1 MNFPGFDGSNPKL
14 WKHRCEIYFDYYF
27 VPVQRWVRMVVM
39 HFEGSAQYWV
49 QAMESRVR
57 EMNWESLCAALN
69 TRFGR
74 DQHNTLIR
82 QFYHI
87 RQTNSVVDYVE
98 QFDQL
103 MHQLLA
109 HENQLTSA
117 MITTRFIDGL
127 RDDVKSAI
135 IIQRPPDLDTACA
148 LAILQEEV
156 LMHMGRRDMRRTDFS
171 NFTQSSVKSAPMSLP
186 LPPAISH
193 KVAGNTEDRRGNV
206 HGTSKSDEGKLTA
219 LRAYRRAKGLCF
231 RCGER
236 WGHTHRCSTSVPLHL
251 VEEMWELAIEGEEVV
266 EETEGNTV
274 EPAGENVLAISLD
287 AVSGGEGNKTIRL
300 WASIH
305 CQQVLVLVDS
315 GSSASFLGSH
325 LLGVMPGIQLLTRPV
340 QVKVADGRTLW
351 SRYEVPDCSWLCEGL
366 TFSSNFKIL
375 PLGGYDMI
383 LGMDWLECHSPM
395 AVHWAQKW
403 LEFEYDQRK
412 VRLQGVLP
420 NTQTCNNITCL
431 QLNSLIRQEGVEQL
445 LELQQMEQTAATE
458 IPEPIK
464 QLLSHYPHLFSK
476 PHGLPPKRTV
486 DHAIDLIPGAPPFR
500 LRPYRY
506 TPQQKDEIEKQIQEM
521 LDSGIVQ
528 QSSSPFASPVLLV
541 KKKDGEWRLCV
552 DYRKLNSYTVK
563 NRYPMPIFDEI
574 VDELAGASVFSKL
587 DHRSG
592 YHQIRLREGDEPKTA
607 FQTHHGHFEYRVM
620 PFGLTGAPATF
631 QDFMNQL
638 LAPFLRKWVVVF
650 LDDVLVYSATM
661 EEHVGHLKQVLD
673 LISQQQLYLRES
685 KCVFGQA
692 KLEFLG
698 HIVSAAGITTDPNK
712 IRVIREWPKPAC
724 VKDVRSFLG
733 MAGYYRKFVPNFG
746 IISRSLTNL

>member
-1 MNFPGFDGSNPKL
+1 MPNMNFPGFDGSNPKL

-287 AVSGGEGNKTIRL
+287 AVSGGEGNKTIYL

-325 LLGVMPGIQLLTRPV
+325 LLGVMPGIQLLTRP
-340 QVKVADGRTLW
+340 VKVADGRTLW

-395 AVHWAQKW
+395 DVHWAQKW

-445 LELQQMEQTAATE
+445 LELQQM
-458 IPEPIK
+458 K
-464 QLLSHYPHLFSK
+464 
-476 PHGLPPKRTV
+476 
-486 DHAIDLIPGAPPFR
+486 
-500 LRPYRY
+500 
-506 TPQQKDEIEKQIQEM
+506 
-521 LDSGIVQ
+521 
-528 QSSSPFASPVLLV
+528 
-541 KKKDGEWRLCV
+541 
-552 DYRKLNSYTVK
+552 
-563 NRYPMPIFDEI
+563 
-574 VDELAGASVFSKL
+574 
-587 DHRSG
+587 
-592 YHQIRLREGDEPKTA
+592 
-607 FQTHHGHFEYRVM
+607 
-620 PFGLTGAPATF
+620 
-631 QDFMNQL
+631 
-638 LAPFLRKWVVVF
+638 
-650 LDDVLVYSATM
+650 
-661 EEHVGHLKQVLD
+661 
-673 LISQQQLYLRES
+673 
-685 KCVFGQA
+685 
-692 KLEFLG
+692 
-698 HIVSAAGITTDPNK
+698 
-712 IRVIREWPKPAC
+712 
-724 VKDVRSFLG
+724 
-733 MAGYYRKFVPNFG
+733 
-746 IISRSLTNL
+746 